1 MKKKK
6 YILFHHSFD
15 KAAGTERVLFNIME
29 FLFEQGDG
37 DIVLVLAS
45 DNNTLAFDISKF
57 NVDVVNLGMDLN
69 VKGGPLSLITFHV
82 SLQKRM
88 SAFTKG
94 LGGQFDYICFATNP
108 FLSAIA
114 YRSFKRSGLFME
126 VIACE
131 HFALSVS
138 GRQSQIV
145 RKYFYPKMSVVALTE
160 KDRDELSLR
169 FKPKR
174 CICIPNASPF
184 SIQAYAGHKRENVI
198 LAIGRLGRQ
207 KGFDMLLEAFASIQD
222 KIPEWRLLI
231 VGDDYGEKASLELII
246 KQLSIKNAI
255 LEPAT
260 SDIARYYQ
268 SAAFFVLSSRFEGL
282 PMVLIES
289 MSFGLPIVSFDCPT
303 GPSLL
308 VSEQNGILVEDGRI
322 DLLAEAML
330 ELANNH
336 KLRLEKALGSQKRA
350 ENYTKEKINELWQ
363 SLLQS
368 L

>member
-29 FLFEQGDG
+29 FLYNQRDG
-37 DIVLVLAS
+37 EIVLVLAS
-45 DNNTLAFDISKF
+45 DNRTLAFEVSNFD
-57 NVDVVNLGMDLN
+57 VEVVNLGMDLN
-69 VKGGPLSLITFHV
+69 IKDGALSLISFHA

-88 SAFTKG
+88 SGFTKE
-94 LGGQFDYICFATNP
+94 LDRQFDYICFATNP

-114 YRSFKRSGLFME
+114 YRSFKRSGLSID

-138 GRQSQIV
+138 GRLSQFV
-145 RKYFYPKMSVVALTE
+145 RRYFYPKMSVVALTE

-169 FKPKR
+169 FKPKL

-184 SIQAYAGHKRENVI
+184 AIQAYEAYEREHVI

-207 KGFDMLLEAFASIQD
+207 KGFDMLLEAFAKIQD
-222 KIPEWRLLI
+222 KIPEWRLSI
-231 VGDDYGEKASLELII
+231 VGDDYGEKANLERII
-246 KQLSIKNAI
+246 KELDIKNAL

-260 SDIARYYQ
+260 SNISEYYKK
-268 SAAFFVLSSRFEGL
+268 AAFFVLSSRFEGL

-308 VSEQNGILVEDGRI
+308 VNEENGFLVENGRI
-322 DLLAEAML
+322 ELLADAML
-330 ELANNH
+330 ELAKNE
-336 KLRLEKALGSQKRA
+336 KMRIEKALASQKRA
-350 ENYTKEKINELWQ
+350 MNYTKEKINDLWQ
-363 SLLQS
+363 GLLQS